1 MPLMAPAIPP
11 TGEMP
16 PRLQPNVRNDYRSMV
31 EAIQAGDLPTAQQA
45 FTRLTRGLPSSAT
58 NGTTTLGK
66 IGAEVDKG
74 DLKSAQAILDGLES
88 KAMKVLR
95 EVQRVTERD
104 KSDPLPPG
112 STFRLTI

>member
-1 MPLMAPAIPP
+1 MAPAIPP

-16 PRLQPNVRNDYRSMV
+16 PRPQPNVRNDYRSMV
-31 EAIQAGDLPTAQQA
+31 EAIQAGDISTAHQA
-45 FTRLTRGLPSSAT
+45 FSRITRGLPSSAT
-58 NGTTTLGK
+58 DGSTTLGK
-66 IGAEVDKG
+66 IGALIDKG
-74 DLKSAQAILDGLES
+74 DLKSAQGILDGLES

-104 KSDPLPPG
+104 KSDPTPPR